1 MHIKQ
6 VEQAD
11 SCTSNIRKNTSEHQ
25 IAYLLLNLFLERGTR
40 YERLPDEALVAA
52 VAVAARKERLVTLV
66 RVILPT
72 EKPDLLRWRR
82 RSDNRF
88 LDADFRF
95 LGAAEKK
102 Q

>member
-72 EKPDLLRWRR
+72 EKPDLLWRR
-82 RSDNRF
+82 SFNNRF